1 MSVFYSTSEELEDL
15 ISNNDYDN
23 LLIKL
28 SKTTECNEHN
38 LLEILPL
45 LLEKIGDYKH
55 YEKAKQCGEL
65 IISKMNP
72 FAMKAYMSILYEGLS
87 SLKWQ
92 IKKASL
98 VLLGSFAKHQK
109 KLLNLIYLI

>member
-65 IISKMNP
+65 IISK
-72 FAMKAYMSILYEGLS
+72 
-87 SLKWQ
+87 
-92 IKKASL
+92 
-98 VLLGSFAKHQK
+98 
-109 KLLNLIYLI
+109 